1 MLSEARLNAMAAVDK
16 NIAAR
21 EVVGLLSK
29 FLGMSELTDLGGV
42 LADSSTAQASH
53 SSVTPATSGS
63 TAASM
68 RRVGA
73 EGAEAVGAAMQRGWR
88 TMESVGASSVK
99 NMRKLLNRERDASS
113 PSRARDAPS
122 SPPDSPSSEP
132 MIAPGGSSSSAAS
145 GMTAARSGEAPRPFG
160 ATEDRARMAPRPAG
174 SGATGSETAGRTD
187 AGRRDT
193 FVGAAASAEA
203 SAQRRARR
211 ASDVVGRQRRLEQL
225 RARRKAASGQR

>member
-29 FLGMSELTDLGGV
+29 FLGISELANLGGA
-42 LADSSTAQASH
+42 LADSSTAQASL
-53 SSVTPATSGS
+53 SSETPATSGS

-88 TMESVGASSVK
+88 TMESVGSSSMK
-99 NMRKLLNRERDASS
+99 NVRKLLNRERDAS
-113 PSRARDAPS
+113 
-122 SPPDSPSSEP
+122 PPDSAGLDA
-132 MIAPGGSSSSAAS
+132 MIAPGGSSSSMAS
-145 GMTAARSGEAPRPFG
+145 GMSAARSGEALRPSG
-160 ATEDRARMAPRPAG
+160 ATEDRVRMASRPAG
-174 SGATGSETAGRTD
+174 SAVAGSETGGRTD
-187 AGRRDT
+187 AGRRHT
-193 FVGAAASAEA
+193 FVGAAATAEA

-211 ASDVVGRQRRLEQL
+211 ASDVAGRQRRLAQI
-225 RARRKAASGQR
+225 RARRKAASGQ